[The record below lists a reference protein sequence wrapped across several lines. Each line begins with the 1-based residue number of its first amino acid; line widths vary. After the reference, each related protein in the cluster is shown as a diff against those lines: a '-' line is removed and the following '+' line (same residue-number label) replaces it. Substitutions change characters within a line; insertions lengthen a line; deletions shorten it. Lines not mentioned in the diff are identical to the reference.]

1 MTKDYYTLQEAAEWI
16 AFRIDGLPFEHI
28 NTDLQSL
35 ENAKATLFSAL
46 QTGRIQV
53 SGELQEGDG
62 FKTIDNIEVDEHA
75 CLDYEE
81 NSIDWGGERYF
92 YGVGISIK
100 ELRKEFPPE
109 HENYILNTLTGGYMS
124 PYMRVM
130 VETINEF
137 NITNE
142 NQPPKKTMQDF
153 IEARLK
159 YYKVRPSKNIIES
172 IGTLIRLPEAQK
184 GGLKALSKN

>member
-16 AFRIDGLPFEHI
+16 AFRMDGLPLEHLI
-28 NTDLQSL
+28 KEQQSL
-35 ENAKATLFSAL
+35 ENAKMTLFNAL
-46 QTGRIQV
+46 QAGRIQV
-53 SGELQEGDG
+53 SGVFEEGDG
-62 FKTIDNIEVDEHA
+62 FKDVDNIEVDEHA

-92 YGVGISIK
+92 YGIAISIK
-100 ELRKEFPPE
+100 DLRKEFPPK
-109 HENYILNTLTGGYMS
+109 HENAILNTLTDGYMS

-130 VETINEF
+130 FETIREF

-142 NQPPKKTMQDF
+142 NQPPKKIMHDF
-153 IEARLK
+153 IQARLEH
-159 YYKVRPSKNIIES
+159 YKVRPSKNIIES

-184 GGLKALSKN
+184 GGLKPLSKN

>member
-53 SGELQEGDG
+53 SGVFEEGDG
-62 FKTIDNIEVDEHA
+62 FKDVDNIEVDEHA

-100 ELRKEFPPE
+100 DLRKEFPPE
-109 HENYILNTLTGGYMS
+109 SENLSHNLITSEYCT